1 MSSLSLTFHQ
11 HQVFL
16 LSLLKHSFSSQF
28 LSSLSPARSHIS
40 LSPLKSLFL
49 LLDLYYLNSLSLLI
63 SLYLLLSGLSFS
75 SSFPSQIFLSP
86 LDLGLILILG
96 SGYGFSINGLIF
108 HQFWVEFPLF
118 VTGFNGSGGCG
129 WVVVGGWDLS
139 LDIGGVELQRICGK
153 EEEGERGWW
162 EHKRDRGSDELCTGE
177 RENIKILEYKTIVKP
192 CKSTV
197 TIV

>member
-11 HQVFL
+11 HQAFL

-49 LLDLYYLNSLSLLI
+49 LLDLYYLNSFSLLI
-63 SLYLLLSGLSFS
+63 SLYLLLLGLSFS
-75 SSFPSQIFLSP
+75 SSFSSQIFLSP

-96 SGYGFSINGLIF
+96 SGYGFSVNGLIF

-118 VTGFNGSGGCG
+118 VTGFNGSGG
-129 WVVVGGWDLS
+129 GGWMRFEFGYRWCWVAEDLWER
-139 LDIGGVELQRICGK
+139 IRGQKRVMRAQEGVGV
-153 EEEGERGWW
+153 WW
-162 EHKRDRGSDELCTGE
+162 ELYKWE
-177 RENIKILEYKTIVKP
+177 RKYWDTKL
-192 CKSTV
+192 
-197 TIV
+197 